1 MKARTWAIS
10 ALVTATL
17 VAVGRYVFD
26 LDWENA
32 LVLAPLFVLCAG
44 GIAFLLVLWTK
55 VIYDSV
61 RSSRSSAPTSE
72 SRSDSSL

>member
-1 MKARTWAIS
+1 MSVRSIVIS
-10 ALVTATL
+10 TAVCAALVL
-17 VAVGRYVFD
+17 VGRAVFD

-44 GIAFLLVLWTK
+44 GIAFLVVLWTK

-61 RSSRSSAPTSE
+61 RSSRSSAAASE

>member
-1 MKARTWAIS
+1 M
-10 ALVTATL
+10 V
-17 VAVGRYVFD
+17 VGRYAFD
-26 LDWENA
+26 LNWENA

-44 GIAFLLVLWTK
+44 GIAFLAVLWAK

-61 RSSRSSAPTSE
+61 RSSRSSAATSE

>member
-1 MKARTWAIS
+1 MSARAVALS
-10 ALVTATL
+10 AVVCGVLVVL
-17 VAVGRYVFD
+17 GRWIFD

-32 LVLAPLFVLCAG
+32 LVLAPLFVLTAG
-44 GIAFLLVLWTK
+44 GIAFLVVLWAK

-61 RSSRSSAPTSE
+61 RASRSSAATSE

>member
-1 MKARTWAIS
+1 VSARALAFS
-10 ALVTATL
+10 ALLCGVL
-17 VAVGRYVFD
+17 IVAGRWIFE

-44 GIAFLLVLWTK
+44 GVAFLVLLWAK
-55 VIYDSV
+55 VIYESV
-61 RSSRSSAPTSE
+61 RSSRSRATASE